1 MVARHVD
8 TDGDNSPRPE
18 SDAICVAHVSTYPP
32 RQCGLA
38 QFCDD
43 LVKWTS
49 CGRDGMAPL
58 VVAME
63 RRGQPHAY
71 PEPVALTVT
80 DDNEAEYEAAA
91 QFINQSSAQIVV
103 LQHEFGI
110 FGGTES
116 RLLLRL
122 FDGLRKPVVT
132 VLHTVLE
139 DPEAPMREMLGM
151 IARRSARLV
160 VMNSLARPILGHD
173 YGIHPERIRL
183 VHHGAPAPQAQDRE
197 SVRVRLGLTGRRVL
211 STFGLVG
218 RGKGL
223 EYVIRALPAVRERHP
238 DVCYLIVGQTH
249 PGVRQA
255 EKESYRDEL
264 RELARSLKLDDSVR
278 FINRYLE
285 QQEIVE
291 YLAATDIYLTPYLN
305 PHQITSGT
313 LAYAMASGKAIVSTP
328 YRYARFLLAEDRGIL
343 VPTRSEEAIATAVN
357 RVLDR
362 PELQRQYEARAGAY
376 GSQMFW
382 PKIAARYRALFREVL
397 AERRSRRPLATPVEH
412 QQRLAIPS
420 GG

>member
-1 MVARHVD
+1 MVARHANAE
-8 TDGDNSPRPE
+8 GYNSPRPE
-18 SDAICVAHVSTYPP
+18 PEPICVAHVSTYPP

-38 QFCDD
+38 QFCGD

-49 CGRDGMAPL
+49 RGPDGAPPL

-80 DDNEAEYEAAA
+80 DDDEAEYEAAA
-91 QFINQSSAQIVV
+91 HFINQSRAQVVV

-116 RLLLRL
+116 RALLRL
-122 FDGLRKPVVT
+122 LEGLDKPVVT
-132 VLHTVLE
+132 VLHTVVE
-139 DPEAPMREMLGM
+139 NPETPMREMLRAV
-151 IARRSARLV
+151 ARRSARV
-160 VMNSLARPILGHD
+160 IVMNSLARPTLGHD
-173 YGIHPERIRL
+173 YGIHPERVRL
-183 VHHGAPAPQAQDRE
+183 VHHGAPPPQTQDRE
-197 SVRVRLGLTGRRVL
+197 TVRARLGLTGRRVL

-223 EYVIRALPAVRERHP
+223 EYVIRAVPAVRKRHP
-238 DVCYLIVGQTH
+238 EVCYLIVGQTH
-249 PGVRQA
+249 PAVKQA

-264 RELARSLKLDDSVR
+264 RELAHSLKLDDSVQ
-278 FINRYLE
+278 FINRYVE
-285 QQEIVE
+285 QPEIVD
-291 YLAATDIYLTPYLN
+291 YLAATDVYLTPYLN

-313 LAYAMASGKAIVSTP
+313 LAYAMTCGKAIVSTP

-343 VPTRSEEAIATAVN
+343 VPARSDEAIAGAVN

-362 PELQRQYEARAGAY
+362 PELQREYEARAGAY

-382 PKIAARYRALFREVL
+382 PKIAERYRALFREVL
-397 AERRSRRPLATPVEH
+397 AERRGRWPLAALAENR
-412 QQRLAIPS
+412 QRLVLSS